1 MTGPSSVTIT
11 ALTTRVTSGMAIE
24 MMVARSTGFLKS
36 LLRYAGVAPFAGRVH
51 ACAMGDLQRLPQRQ
65 AVLVDERGVS
75 LRLTWH
81 GERDQV
87 VMSIWHDGTC
97 AASFRLP
104 IGEAPR
110 MAGFLMAAMGDWTG
124 GIGATPAA
132 SVRRPARFPVPEA
145 LTWAR
150 QRLDRF
156 RRAWRE
162 SA

>member
-1 MTGPSSVTIT
+1 MLVS
-11 ALTTRVTSGMAIE
+11 MD
-24 MMVARSTGFLKS
+24 
-36 LLRYAGVAPFAGRVH
+36 
-51 ACAMGDLQRLPQRQ
+51 DLHRLPQRQ

-104 IGEAPR
+104 IEEAPR

-124 GIGATPAA
+124 GIAGP
-132 SVRRPARFPVPEA
+132 SSESGRRLPVRSPVPEA

-150 QRLDRF
+150 QRLERF
-156 RRAWRE
+156 RRAWRD

>member
-1 MTGPSSVTIT
+1 ML
-11 ALTTRVTSGMAIE
+11 A
-24 MMVARSTGFLKS
+24 
-36 LLRYAGVAPFAGRVH
+36 
-51 ACAMGDLQRLPQRQ
+51 AMDELHRLPQRQ

-104 IGEAPR
+104 IEEAPR
-110 MAGFLMAAMGDWTG
+110 MAGFLMAAMGDWTD
-124 GIGATPAA
+124 GIAAAPPAG
-132 SVRRPARFPVPEA
+132 VDHPARSPLPEA

-150 QRLDRF
+150 RRLERL

>member
-1 MTGPSSVTIT
+1 MDE
-11 ALTTRVTSGMAIE
+11 L
-24 MMVARSTGFLKS
+24 
-36 LLRYAGVAPFAGRVH
+36 H
-51 ACAMGDLQRLPQRQ
+51 RLPQRQ

-97 AASFRLP
+97 TASFRLQ
-104 IGEAPR
+104 IEEAPR
-110 MAGFLMAAMGDWTG
+110 MAGFLMAAMGDWADA
-124 GIGATPAA
+124 IAA
-132 SVRRPARFPVPEA
+132 SPAPGVQWPARSPLPDA
-145 LTWAR
+145 LSWAR
-150 QRLDRF
+150 RRLERF